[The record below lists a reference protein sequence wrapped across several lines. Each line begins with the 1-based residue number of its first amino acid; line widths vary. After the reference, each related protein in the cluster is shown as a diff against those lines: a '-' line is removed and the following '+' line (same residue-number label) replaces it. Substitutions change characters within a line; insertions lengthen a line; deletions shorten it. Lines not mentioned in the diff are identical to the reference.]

1 MKVIVDTMGSDKGS
15 EELVEGALNAI
26 AEYNIEVILIGDKDE
41 INNKLRKSNYDT
53 SKVEVIGTTEI
64 ITNDDDPVRS
74 VRGKKDSSMVVGARL
89 LSEGKA
95 DGMISTGNTG
105 ALLAAGTFII
115 GRIPGVDRAA
125 ISVLYPTMNGFSL
138 LLDAGANV
146 DARPD
151 MLEQFAIMGSIY
163 MENIMKKSSP
173 TIGLINIGIE
183 ESKGN
188 KIVKDTYKLLEKSK
202 LNFIGNIEARDLPK
216 GEVDILVSDGFIG
229 NIVLK
234 LTEGMAMSI
243 MEMLKEKFMKNMRTK
258 FAAGLLKTELVELK
272 EFMDYRQYGGAPL
285 LGIKKP
291 MVKAHGSSDSLAVK
305 NGIKQL
311 IDFENRDIINMIE
324 IELEKQKEE

>member
-15 EELVEGALNAI
+15 DELVKGALNAI
-26 AEYNIEVILIGDKDE
+26 EEYDIEVILIGNEEK
-41 INNKLRKSNYDT
+41 INKKLEKSNYDIK
-53 SKVEVIGTTEI
+53 KVEVIGTSQV

-74 VRGKKDSSMVVGARL
+74 IRSKKDASMVVGARL

-115 GRIPGVDRAA
+115 GRIPGIDRAA
-125 ISVLYPTMNGFSL
+125 ISVLYPTKSGFSL

-146 DARPD
+146 DARAD

-163 MENIMKKSSP
+163 MENIMEKSSP
-173 TIGLINIGIE
+173 TVGLINIGVE

-188 KIVKDTYKLLEKSK
+188 KLVKDTYELLHKGE

-216 GEVDILVSDGFIG
+216 GEVDILVSDGFVG

-234 LTEGMAMSI
+234 LTEGMAISI
-243 MEMLKEKFMKNMRTK
+243 MEMLKEKFIKNTRTK
-258 FAAGLLKTELVELK
+258 LAAGFLKTELRELK

-291 MVKAHGSSDSLAVK
+291 LVKAHGSSDSLAVK

-311 IDFENRDIINMIE
+311 IDFKNRDIINMIE
-324 IELEKQKEE
+324 KELEKK

>member
-15 EELVEGALNAI
+15 DELVKGALNAI
-26 AEYNIEVILIGDKDE
+26 EEYDIEVILIGNEEE
-41 INNKLRKSNYDT
+41 INKKLEKSNYDIK
-53 SKVEVIGTTEI
+53 KVEVIGTSQI

-74 VRGKKDSSMVVGARL
+74 IRGKKDASMVVGARL

-115 GRIPGVDRAA
+115 GRIPGIDRAA
-125 ISVLYPTMNGFSL
+125 ISVLYPTMSGFSL

-146 DARPD
+146 DVRAD

-163 MENIMKKSSP
+163 MENVMEKSSP
-173 TIGLINIGIE
+173 TVGLINIGVE

-188 KIVKDTYKLLEKSK
+188 KLVRDTYELLHKSE

-216 GEVDILVSDGFIG
+216 GEVDILVSDGFVG

-234 LTEGMAMSI
+234 LTEGMAISI

-258 FAAGLLKTELVELK
+258 LAAGFLKTELIELK

-291 MVKAHGSSDSLAVK
+291 LVKAHGSSDSLAVK

-311 IDFENRDIINMIE
+311 IDFKNRDIINMIE
-324 IELEKQKEE
+324 KELEKK